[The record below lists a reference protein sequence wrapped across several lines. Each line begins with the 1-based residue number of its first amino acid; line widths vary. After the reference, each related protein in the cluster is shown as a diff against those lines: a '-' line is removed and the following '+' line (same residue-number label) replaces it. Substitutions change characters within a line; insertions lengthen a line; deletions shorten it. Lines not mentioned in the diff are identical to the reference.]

1 MTNLTETIAGDFSR
15 CWKQLFLTDVV
26 YKAIAFVV
34 LAPLLAI
41 LFRVLVSLSGSAV
54 LTDQDILFFFLGPV
68 GWICILLASA
78 LWLGIIALEMAALF
92 AILVTT
98 QVRGKPITV
107 GRALWFAWSKAWP
120 VIQVTTRMVG
130 WTLLTVLPVLA
141 VAAAI
146 YFLLLTDYDI
156 NYYLKV
162 KPPVFYAALFAA
174 VILVGVL
181 VIVLMRLFTGWFFAL
196 PLVLLEDIRPS
207 RALSES
213 WERTYSHR
221 RTLLLWILGWFFL
234 TALLSALL
242 SWIVVELG
250 RQFVPLTAGSLT
262 MLTIAIGGT
271 LLVWALVNLV
281 VNLLST
287 TTFATIVVNLF
298 RVYGSSGAFDIERL
312 NLDQTTVEKEG
323 FQYSRRRILAAGI
336 LGIAVA
342 VAIGVLAVHTVRFE
356 DNIAIM
362 AHRGAS
368 YDAPENTLAAI
379 RKAMKDGADW
389 VEIDVQETA
398 DGEVV
403 VFHDADF
410 MKLAGVDLKIW
421 DATMN
426 DIEKIDIG
434 SWLAPEFND
443 QRVPTLGQVLDLCKG
458 QVNVNIEL
466 KYYGHDQQLEQRVVD
481 IVEANDMA
489 SNVVFM
495 SLKIDA
501 VRKMKS
507 LRPDWTVGLLM
518 SVSAGNLRQIEA
530 DFLAVNANFSDRQ
543 FVRAAHAINKQVYV
557 WTVNDPVGMSTMIGR
572 GVDGLITDKPALAR
586 WVLGQRAEMGAAQRL
601 LLELAETF
609 GVPTNFGIQ

>member
-1 MTNLTETIAGDFSR
+1 M
-15 CWKQLFLTDVV
+15 
-26 YKAIAFVV
+26 
-34 LAPLLAI
+34 
-41 LFRVLVSLSGSAV
+41 
-54 LTDQDILFFFLGPV
+54 
-68 GWICILLASA
+68 
-78 LWLGIIALEMAALF
+78 
-92 AILVTT
+92 
-98 QVRGKPITV
+98 
-107 GRALWFAWSKAWP
+107 
-120 VIQVTTRMVG
+120 
-130 WTLLTVLPVLA
+130 
-141 VAAAI
+141 
-146 YFLLLTDYDI
+146 
-156 NYYLKV
+156 
-162 KPPVFYAALFAA
+162 
-174 VILVGVL
+174 
-181 VIVLMRLFTGWFFAL
+181 
-196 PLVLLEDIRPS
+196 
-207 RALSES
+207 
-213 WERTYSHR
+213 
-221 RTLLLWILGWFFL
+221 
-234 TALLSALL
+234 
-242 SWIVVELG
+242 VELG
-250 RQFVPLTAGSLT
+250 RQLAPLTAGSLV

-271 LLVWALVNLV
+271 LLVWSVVNLV

-287 TTFATIVVNLF
+287 TTFATMVINLF
-298 RVYGSSGAFDIERL
+298 RDYGSSEAFDIERL
-312 NLDQTTVEKEG
+312 NLAQTMVEKEG
-323 FQYSRRRILAAGI
+323 FQHSRRRILAAGL

-342 VAIGVLAVHTVRFE
+342 IALGVLAVQTVRFE

-379 RKAMKDGADW
+379 RKAIEDGADW

-410 MKLAGVDLKIW
+410 MKLAGIDLKIW

-426 DIEKIDIG
+426 DIKKIDIG
-434 SWLAPEFND
+434 SWFAPEFKD

-495 SLKIDA
+495 SLKNDA

-507 LRPDWTVGLLM
+507 IRPDWTVGLLM

-530 DFLAVNANFSDRQ
+530 DFLAVNANFSDRH

-586 WVLGQRAEMGAAQRL
+586 WVLLERTEMGAAQRL
-601 LLELAETF
+601 VLELAETF
-609 GVPTNFGIQ
+609 GVPTKIGSQ